1 MEKTLG
7 KLLIVDDDPDVVTAA
22 RLFLK
27 QHAVAVHTEN
37 SPENIPGVLSN
48 GDYDLI
54 LLDMNFERDATS
66 GAEGLHWLRR
76 ILQINPSVVVILATA
91 YGDVELAVRGIKA
104 GAFDFIPKP
113 WQNEKLLAT
122 LSAAMRLRSSR
133 REVDHLRLRQRELQ
147 TALAP
152 PFHDLIGVS
161 SAMQQV
167 FETVE
172 KVADTDADVLLLGAN
187 GTGKE
192 LVARALHKR
201 SGRAD
206 EVFVSVDMGAVSE
219 TLFESELFGHVK
231 GAFTDARE
239 DRAGRF
245 EVASGG
251 TIFLDEIGNLTLPL
265 QAKLLAVLENRT
277 VTRVGSNETIP
288 INVRLICAS
297 NRPLHEQ
304 VAQDEFREDLLYRIN
319 TVEIQLPPL
328 KERLEDIP
336 LLVDHFLEIYSR
348 KYAKPIKRVDPR
360 ALERLGAYEWPGNI
374 RELRHALER
383 AVILTD
389 HSILFPEDF
398 LFNPSSRKEEGLTF
412 PDFNLQSVEKTVI
425 RKAIEKHHGN
435 ISQAARELGLTRS
448 ALYRRL
454 EKYGL

>member
-1 MEKTLG
+1 
-7 KLLIVDDDPDVVTAA
+7 
-22 RLFLK
+22 
-27 QHAVAVHTEN
+27 
-37 SPENIPGVLSN
+37 
-48 GDYDLI
+48 
-54 LLDMNFERDATS
+54 
-66 GAEGLHWLRR
+66 
-76 ILQINPSVVVILATA
+76 
-91 YGDVELAVRGIKA
+91 
-104 GAFDFIPKP
+104 
-113 WQNEKLLAT
+113 
-122 LSAAMRLRSSR
+122 
-133 REVDHLRLRQRELQ
+133 
-147 TALAP
+147 
-152 PFHDLIGVS
+152 
-161 SAMQQV
+161 MQQV

-265 QAKLLAVLENRT
+265 QAKLLAVLENRR
-277 VTRVGSNETIP
+277 VTRVGSNKTIP
-288 INVRLICAS
+288 IDVRLICAS
-297 NRPLHEQ
+297 NKPLHEL
-304 VAQDEFREDLLYRIN
+304 VAKDEFREDLLYRIN

-328 KERLEDIP
+328 KERQEDIP
-336 LLVDHFLEIYSR
+336 LLVDHFLEIYCR

-360 ALERLGAYEWPGNI
+360 ALERLREYEWPGNI

-383 AVILTD
+383 AVIMID

-398 LFNPSSRKEEGLTF
+398 LLSPSLRKEEGVTF

-425 RKAIEKHHGN
+425 RKVIQKHHGN